1 MASLAYNLSNNL
13 QAYLKK
19 IDEYRIDLAIL
30 AIPPKDELRLQWES
44 SLERV
49 YWLLLLSEQNISKKQ
64 IQEAL
69 ASSKK
74 KLNSLENRIL
84 NHKAGFEYIRQE
96 WEGTTKPINITA
108 FKKLQD
114 IITKKTNLP
123 STITGGNK
131 STIERLIAYLEN
143 SKEHPVIKAGI
154 AQIQTSFAYSFEDGY
169 FLPGII
175 PYLFLYKDGYT
186 FRELLVI
193 EEFYRRDL
201 MAFRHA
207 RETVR
212 RSENLTLWLEYFA
225 YGVLMQTRKSLKT
238 AQDRKFSTEVPSKF
252 FKLNDR
258 QRGIL
263 ESLHEPGA
271 KISNKDVKKKYKISQ
286 ITASRDLSEL
296 EDLGLLFKHGKGR
309 STYYTKV

>member
-1 MASLAYNLSNNL
+1 MATLAYNLSSNL
-13 QAYLKK
+13 QTYLNK
-19 IDEYRIDLAIL
+19 IDEFRINLAIL
-30 AIPPKDELRLQWES
+30 PLPPKDEVRLQWES
-44 SLERV
+44 SLERA

-64 IQEAL
+64 IQETL
-69 ASSKK
+69 SISRKK
-74 KLNSLENRIL
+74 VTSQERRIL
-84 NHKAGFEYIRQE
+84 NHKQAFEYIKQD
-96 WEGTTKPINITA
+96 WQGTQKPISLSA
-108 FKKLQD
+108 FRRLQS
-114 IITKKTNLP
+114 ILTNKIEH
-123 STITGGNK
+123 SSSITGAKKGI
-131 STIERLIAYLEN
+131 IERLVAYLEN

-154 AQIQTSFAYSFEDGY
+154 AQIQTSYAFSFEDGY
-169 FLPGII
+169 FLPGVI

-207 RETVR
+207 REAVR
-212 RSENLTLWLEYFA
+212 KSENLTLWLEYFA
-225 YGVLMQTRKSLKT
+225 YGVLMQARKSLKS
-238 AQDRKFSTEVPSKF
+238 ASDRKFSTEVPSKF

-258 QRGIL
+258 QKGIL
-263 ESLHEPGA
+263 TTLEEPGE
-271 KISNKDVKKKYKISQ
+271 KISNKDVRKKYKISQ